1 MPQLLHGSAT
11 TMLRTGQA
19 FQQSTKPTAVLAQRY
34 YVNSKTVRTWRRR
47 SGAED
52 LPMGPKQPHTTELEL

>member
-1 MPQLLHGSAT
+1 
-11 TMLRTGQA
+11 MLRTGQA